1 MNHVPASVRNAL
13 TLLLTATLA
22 AAADR
27 YILVLETPPLAEQL
41 DLKTASRSAS
51 LDKRA
56 KILAEQGGV
65 RSAVA
70 KAGARVT
77 SANQVFVN
85 GVFIEATAAQAQQ
98 LRSAPGV
105 ALVEKLRPL
114 KLHLNRALD
123 LMTVRTA
130 WSSVNGEQNAGVG
143 IRIAI
148 IDSGIDN
155 THPAF
160 QENGLQ
166 YPAGYPKCNESRGDC
181 AFVNRK
187 VIAARSYVDLLV
199 GTDPATSRPDDT
211 SPRDRV
217 GHGTAVAMVAAGAR
231 NDGPAGAITGVA
243 PRAWLGNYKVF
254 GSPGVNG
261 QYTYDNVIIQALEEA
276 ASDGMHIAVMSLGAP
291 AVWGPLDRG
300 ATCQFEGTRP
310 CDWRANAIEN
320 AAQAGMIVV
329 VSAGNDGDSATRYPG
344 YSSIATPG
352 TAPSAITVGSTTNS
366 HILYQS
372 VQIPGTDRIGALFG
386 DGPRPT
392 SPLTAP
398 LRDVAR
404 LQDNGKACSPLT
416 NGSLSGAIALIE
428 RGDCSNISKI
438 QNAQRAGAVGVI
450 IYQGPNVQGVFQMS
464 GLEETSI
471 PAVIVG
477 NRNGET
483 LKTYAGRSPDGP
495 VTLDPALYEVPTD
508 EYDTIDFISARGPSI
523 RENAIKP
530 ELVAVGTDLYVAT
543 QNFDPNGDMFDPT
556 RYTFARG
563 TSFAAP
569 FVAGAAALVK
579 QRNPQWNAAQ
589 IKSAVVNTADTR
601 IDDSDENGQ
610 FIQASVL
617 DIGGGKLNTADA
629 VRTNVTIEPS
639 TLSFG
644 VIGASAPPSRSLT
657 LRNFSSAAVS
667 LTLQPRAS
675 FGLSSIL
682 TLDRTSVAIPAGGSA
697 TVTARLDGATPRPGV
712 YEGVINI
719 SGGSVPLHVPYLY
732 MVGDGAPYSVLPLEG
747 IGFEGTVNQVVY
759 LTYKVVDQFGVP
771 VRGVRTRARIMLGGG
786 SVEQESGET
795 DDLGIGYAD
804 VRLGSQLGDQEVYIA
819 VGDQPN
825 FGVYFDGRARLK
837 PAISSGGVVNL
848 ASGQIGQG
856 VAPGSYISIYGRGL
870 SEVTREINTPYLP
883 LALANVSVSFDVPS
897 QRISAPGRVHF
908 VSDGQVN
915 VQVPWELR
923 GANSAIIKVSI
934 GDSSSDVVTVSLNEH
949 SPAVFEFSDPG
960 SGRQLGAVLD
970 SAYGLVTPANPARRN
985 DVVQIYVNGLGPVDN
1000 QPLSGMPSPLEP
1012 LARTRVIP
1020 EVTIGGQRAE
1030 VVFSGMTPGAIGLY
1044 QINARV
1050 PAGAASGLQP
1060 LVVTANGI
1068 VSKTVNLPIQ

>member
-1 MNHVPASVRNAL
+1 MNHVPATVRNAL
-13 TLLLTATLA
+13 TLLLTATIA
-22 AAADR
+22 VAGDR
-27 YILVLETPPLAEQL
+27 YIVVLDAPPLAERL
-41 DLKTASRSAS
+41 DLKTASRSAAA
-51 LDKRA
+51 DRRA
-56 KILAEQGGV
+56 KIVAEQGAV
-65 RSAVA
+65 SSAVA

-98 LRSAPGV
+98 LRSLPGV
-105 ALVEKLRPL
+105 ALVEKLPPL

-130 WSSVNGEQNAGVG
+130 WSSVNGEQSAGAGV
-143 IRIAI
+143 RIAI

-199 GTDPATSRPDDT
+199 GTDPATSRPDDV

-261 QYTYDNVIIQALEEA
+261 QYTYDNVIIQALEDA
-276 ASDGMHIAVMSLGAP
+276 ASDGMHIAVLSLGAP

-310 CDWRANAIEN
+310 CDWRANAVEN
-320 AAQAGMIVV
+320 AAQAGLVVV

-344 YSSIATPG
+344 YSSVATPG
-352 TAPSAITVGSTTNS
+352 TAPAAITVGSTTNS

-372 VQIPGTDRIGALFG
+372 VQIPGTERIGALFG

-404 LQDNGKACSPLT
+404 LQDNGKACSALT

-428 RGDCSNISKI
+428 RGDCSLIAKV

-450 IYQGPNVQGVFQMS
+450 IFQGPNVQGVFQMS

-483 LKTYAGRSPDGP
+483 LKTYASRNPDGA
-495 VTLDPALYEVPTD
+495 VILDPAIYEVPTD

-543 QNFDPNGDMFDPT
+543 QNSDPNGDMYDPT

-579 QRNPQWNAAQ
+579 QRNPQWNVAQ

-601 IDDSDENGQ
+601 IDDYDENGQ

-617 DIGGGKLNTADA
+617 DIGAGKLNTADA

-644 VIGASAPPSRSLT
+644 VITASPPSRSLT
-657 LRNFSSAAVS
+657 LRNFSSSGVS

-675 FGLSSIL
+675 FGLPSIL
-682 TLDRTSVAIPAGGSA
+682 TLDRTRVDIPAGGSA

-732 MVGDGAPYSVLPLEG
+732 MVGDGRPVQCSS
-747 IGFEGTVNQVVY
+747 
-759 LTYKVVDQFGVP
+759 FG
-771 VRGVRTRARIMLGGG
+771 GHRI
-786 SVEQESGET
+786 
-795 DDLGIGYAD
+795 
-804 VRLGSQLGDQEVYIA
+804 R
-819 VGDQPN
+819 
-825 FGVYFDGRARLK
+825 
-837 PAISSGGVVNL
+837 
-848 ASGQIGQG
+848 
-856 VAPGSYISIYGRGL
+856 
-870 SEVTREINTPYLP
+870 
-883 LALANVSVSFDVPS
+883 
-897 QRISAPGRVHF
+897 
-908 VSDGQVN
+908 
-915 VQVPWELR
+915 
-923 GANSAIIKVSI
+923 
-934 GDSSSDVVTVSLNEH
+934 
-949 SPAVFEFSDPG
+949 
-960 SGRQLGAVLD
+960 
-970 SAYGLVTPANPARRN
+970 
-985 DVVQIYVNGLGPVDN
+985 
-1000 QPLSGMPSPLEP
+1000 
-1012 LARTRVIP
+1012 
-1020 EVTIGGQRAE
+1020 GQRQR
-1030 VVFSGMTPGAIGLY
+1030 FGLF
-1044 QINARV
+1044 N
-1050 PAGAASGLQP
+1050 LQ
-1060 LVVTANGI
+1060 
-1068 VSKTVNLPIQ
+1068 SH